1 MKKVIIFALA
11 ALLCSF
17 SLAGCSDDSEDGV
30 PGKGVWQK
38 KTVNYKA
45 RNADGTGDDTTTL
58 EVYLY
63 YSDEAYTQNN
73 LRSDVTI
80 DPGLTV
86 IITASSDRQSQT
98 SQLAQ
103 QLGGN
108 KYVMK
113 HYKKGASLNDGTAE
127 DVEDKNGIS
136 NMTVGDSSWRVIY
149 TALLVSGNTV
159 AQTETPEPIR
169 KGRGYSQ
176 IGYDTEE
183 IKKNLSWKRL
193 LIALLES

>member
-1 MKKVIIFALA
+1 MKKIIIFALA

-17 SLAGCSDDSEDGV
+17 SLAGCSGDSEDGV

-38 KTVNYKA
+38 KTVDYTA

-63 YSDEAYTQNN
+63 YSDEAYTQN

-80 DPGLTV
+80 APGLTV
-86 IITASSDRQSQT
+86 IITASSDKQT
-98 SQLAQ
+98 SKLAQ
-103 QLGGN
+103 QLVEN

-113 HYKKGASLNDGTAE
+113 HYEKGASLNDDKEEA
-127 DVEDKNGIS
+127 VEDKNGIF
-136 NMTVGDSSWRVIY
+136 NMTVGDGSWRVIY

-169 KGRGYSQ
+169 KGRGYSPLA
-176 IGYDTEE
+176 YDTEE
-183 IKKNLSWKRL
+183 IKNNLSWKRL

>member
-1 MKKVIIFALA
+1 MKKIIIFALA

-17 SLAGCSDDSEDGV
+17 SLAGCSGDSEDGV
-30 PGKGVWQK
+30 PGKGTWQK
-38 KTVNYKA
+38 KTVDYTAK
-45 RNADGTGDDTTTL
+45 DGDTTTL

-63 YSDEAYTQNN
+63 YSDEAYTQN

-86 IITASSDRQSQT
+86 IITASSDSQT

-103 QLGGN
+103 QLVGN

-113 HYKKGASLNDGTAE
+113 HYEKGASLNDDTAE
-127 DVEDKNGIS
+127 NVEDKKGIFE
-136 NMTVGDSSWRVIY
+136 MTVGDGSWRVIY

-169 KGRGYSQ
+169 KGKGYSQ
-176 IGYDTEE
+176 IAYDAEE
-183 IKKNLSWKRL
+183 IKNNLSWKRL

>member
-1 MKKVIIFALA
+1 MKKIIIFALA

-17 SLAGCSDDSEDGV
+17 SLAGCSGDSEDGV

-38 KTVNYKA
+38 KTVDYTAK
-45 RNADGTGDDTTTL
+45 DGDTTTL

-63 YSDEAYTQNN
+63 YSDEAYTQN
-73 LRSDVTI
+73 LRKEVTI

-86 IITASSDRQSQT
+86 IITASSDSHP

-103 QLGGN
+103 QLVGN

-113 HYKKGASLNDGTAE
+113 HYEKGAYLNDDTAE
-127 DVEDKNGIS
+127 DVEDKDGIFK
-136 NMTVGDSSWRVIY
+136 MTVGDGSWRVIY

-169 KGRGYSQ
+169 KGKGYSQ
-176 IGYDTEE
+176 IAYDAEE
-183 IKKNLSWKRL
+183 IKNNLSWKRL

>member
-1 MKKVIIFALA
+1 MKKIIIFALA

-17 SLAGCSDDSEDGV
+17 SLAGCSGDSEDGV
-30 PGKGVWQK
+30 PGKGTWQK
-38 KTVNYKA
+38 KTVDYTAK
-45 RNADGTGDDTTTL
+45 DGDTTTL
-58 EVYLY
+58 KVYLY
-63 YSDEAYTQNN
+63 YSDEAYTQN
-73 LRSDVTI
+73 LRSGVTI

-86 IITASSDRQSQT
+86 IITASSDSQSQT

-103 QLGGN
+103 QLVGN

-113 HYKKGASLNDGTAE
+113 HYEKGASLNDDTAE
-127 DVEDKNGIS
+127 NVEDKKGIFE
-136 NMTVGDSSWRVIY
+136 MTVGDGSWRVIY

-169 KGRGYSQ
+169 KGKNYSPLE
-176 IGYDTEE
+176 YVKDE
-183 IKKNLSWKRL
+183 INKNLSWKRL

>member
-1 MKKVIIFALA
+1 MKKIIIFALA

-17 SLAGCSDDSEDGV
+17 SLAGCSGDSEDGV

-45 RNADGTGDDTTTL
+45 RNADGTDGDTTTL

-63 YSDEAYTQNN
+63 YSDEAYTQN
-73 LRSDVTI
+73 LRSGVTI

-86 IITASSDRQSQT
+86 IITASSDSKT
-98 SQLAQ
+98 TQLAQ
-103 QLGGN
+103 QLVGN
-108 KYVMK
+108 QYVMK
-113 HYKKGASLNDGTAE
+113 HYEKGASLNDDTAE
-127 DVEDKNGIS
+127 DVEDKDGIFK
-136 NMTVGDSSWRVIY
+136 MTVGDGSWRVIY

-169 KGRGYSQ
+169 KGKNYSPLE
-176 IGYDTEE
+176 YVKDE
-183 IKKNLSWKRL
+183 INKNLSWKRL

>member
-1 MKKVIIFALA
+1 MKKIIIFALA

-17 SLAGCSDDSEDGV
+17 SLAGCSGDSEDGV

-38 KTVNYKA
+38 KTVNYTAK
-45 RNADGTGDDTTTL
+45 DGDTTTL

-63 YSDEAYTQNN
+63 YSDEAYTQN

-86 IITASSDRQSQT
+86 IITASSDSQT

-103 QLGGN
+103 QLVGN

-113 HYKKGASLNDGTAE
+113 HYEKGAYLNDDTAE
-127 DVEDKNGIS
+127 DVEDKDGIFK
-136 NMTVGDSSWRVIY
+136 MTVGDGSWRVIY

-169 KGRGYSQ
+169 KGRGYSPLA
-176 IGYDTEE
+176 YDTEE

>member
-1 MKKVIIFALA
+1 MKKIIIFALA

-17 SLAGCSDDSEDGV
+17 SLAGCSGDSEDGV

-38 KTVNYKA
+38 KTVNYTAK
-45 RNADGTGDDTTTL
+45 DGDTTTL

-63 YSDEAYTQNN
+63 YSDEAYTQN

-80 DPGLTV
+80 APGLTV
-86 IITASSDRQSQT
+86 IITASSDKQT
-98 SQLAQ
+98 SKLAQ
-103 QLGGN
+103 QLVEN

-113 HYKKGASLNDGTAE
+113 HYEKGASLNDDTAE
-127 DVEDKNGIS
+127 EVEDKDGIFK
-136 NMTVGDSSWRVIY
+136 MTVGDGSWRVIY

-169 KGRGYSQ
+169 KGRGYSPLA
-176 IGYDTEE
+176 YDTEE

>member
-1 MKKVIIFALA
+1 MKKIIIFALA

-17 SLAGCSDDSEDGV
+17 SLAGCSGDSEDGV

-38 KTVNYKA
+38 KTVNYTA

-63 YSDEAYTQNN
+63 YSDEAYTQN
-73 LRSDVTI
+73 LRSGVTI

-86 IITASSDRQSQT
+86 IITASSDSQT

-103 QLGGN
+103 QLVEN

-113 HYKKGASLNDGTAE
+113 HYEKGAYLNDDTAE
-127 DVEDKNGIS
+127 DVEDKDGIFK
-136 NMTVGDSSWRVIY
+136 MTVGDGSWRVIY
-149 TALLVSGNTV
+149 TALLVSGHTV

-169 KGRGYSQ
+169 KGRGYSPLA
-176 IGYDTEE
+176 YDTEE

>member
-1 MKKVIIFALA
+1 MKKIIIFAFA

-17 SLAGCSDDSEDGV
+17 SLAGCSSDSEDGV
-30 PGKGVWQK
+30 PGKGTWQK
-38 KTVNYKA
+38 KTVDYKA
-45 RNADGTGDDTTTL
+45 KDGDTTTL

-63 YSDEAYTQNN
+63 YSDEAYTQN
-73 LRSDVTI
+73 LISDVTI

-86 IITASSDRQSQT
+86 IITASSDSQN
-98 SQLAQ
+98 SQLAK
-103 QLGGN
+103 QLVEN

-113 HYKKGASLNDGTAE
+113 HYAKGVSLNDDTEEA
-127 DVEDKNGIS
+127 VEDKNGIF
-136 NMTVGDSSWRVIY
+136 NMTVGDGSWRVIY

-169 KGRGYSQ
+169 KGRGYSPLA
-176 IGYDTEE
+176 YNTEE

>member
-17 SLAGCSDDSEDGV
+17 SLAGCSGDSEDGV

-38 KTVNYKA
+38 KTVNYTA

-63 YSDEAYTQNN
+63 YSDEAYTQN

-80 DPGLTV
+80 APGLTV
-86 IITASSDRQSQT
+86 IITASSDKQT
-98 SQLAQ
+98 SKLAQ
-103 QLGGN
+103 QLVRN

-113 HYKKGASLNDGTAE
+113 HYEKGASLNDDTAE
-127 DVEDKNGIS
+127 EVEDKDGIFK
-136 NMTVGDSSWRVIY
+136 MTVGDGSWRVIY

-169 KGRGYSQ
+169 KGRGYSPLA
-176 IGYDTEE
+176 YDTEE

>member
-1 MKKVIIFALA
+1 MKKIIIFALA

-17 SLAGCSDDSEDGV
+17 SLAGCSGDSEDGV

-38 KTVNYKA
+38 KTVNYTAK
-45 RNADGTGDDTTTL
+45 DGDTTTL

-63 YSDEAYTQNN
+63 YSDEAYTQN
-73 LRSDVTI
+73 LRSGVTI

-86 IITASSDRQSQT
+86 IITASSDSQT

-103 QLGGN
+103 QLVGN

-113 HYKKGASLNDGTAE
+113 HYEKGASLNDDKEEA
-127 DVEDKNGIS
+127 VEDKKGIFE
-136 NMTVGDSSWRVIY
+136 MTVGDGSWRVIY

-159 AQTETPEPIR
+159 ALTETPEPIR
-169 KGRGYSQ
+169 KGKNYSPLE
-176 IGYDTEE
+176 YVKDE
-183 IKKNLSWKRL
+183 INKNLSWKRL

>member
-1 MKKVIIFALA
+1 MKKIIIFALA

-17 SLAGCSDDSEDGV
+17 SLAGCSGDSEDGV

-38 KTVNYKA
+38 KTVNYTA

-63 YSDEAYTQNN
+63 YSDEAYTQN
-73 LRSDVTI
+73 LRSGVTI

-86 IITASSDRQSQT
+86 IITASSDSRT
-98 SQLAQ
+98 TQLAQ
-103 QLGGN
+103 QLIGN

-113 HYKKGASLNDGTAE
+113 HYEKDASLNDDTAE
-127 DVEDKNGIS
+127 DVEDKDGIFK
-136 NMTVGDSSWRVIY
+136 MTVGDGSQRVIY
-149 TALLVSGNTV
+149 TALLVSGHTV

-169 KGRGYSQ
+169 NGKNYSQ
-176 IGYDTEE
+176 IAYDAEE
-183 IKKNLSWKRL
+183 IKNNLSWKRL

>member
-1 MKKVIIFALA
+1 MKKIIIFALA

-17 SLAGCSDDSEDGV
+17 SLAGCSGDSEDGV
-30 PGKGVWQK
+30 PGKGTWQK
-38 KTVNYKA
+38 KTVDYTAK
-45 RNADGTGDDTTTL
+45 DGDKTTL

-63 YSDEAYTQNN
+63 YSDEAYTQN
-73 LRSDVTI
+73 LRSGVTI

-86 IITASSDRQSQT
+86 IITASSDGQT

-103 QLGGN
+103 QLVGK

-113 HYKKGASLNDGTAE
+113 HYEKGASLNDDTAE
-127 DVEDKNGIS
+127 NVEDKKGIFE
-136 NMTVGDSSWRVIY
+136 MTVGDGSWRVIY

-169 KGRGYSQ
+169 KGKNYSP
-176 IGYDTEE
+176 IAYDTEE
-183 IKKNLSWKRL
+183 IKNNLSWKRL

>member
-1 MKKVIIFALA
+1 MKKIIIFALA

-17 SLAGCSDDSEDGV
+17 SLAGCSSDSEDGV
-30 PGKGVWQK
+30 PGKGTWQK
-38 KTVNYKA
+38 KTVDYTAK
-45 RNADGTGDDTTTL
+45 DGDTTTL
-58 EVYLY
+58 KVYLY
-63 YSDEAYTQNN
+63 YSDEAYTQN
-73 LRSDVTI
+73 LRSGVTI

-86 IITASSDRQSQT
+86 IITASSDSQSQT

-103 QLGGN
+103 QLVGN

-113 HYKKGASLNDGTAE
+113 HYEKGASLNDDTAE
-127 DVEDKNGIS
+127 AVEDKNGIF
-136 NMTVGDSSWRVIY
+136 NMTVGDGSWRVIY
-149 TALLVSGNTV
+149 TALLVSGGTV

-169 KGRGYSQ
+169 KGRGYSPLA
-176 IGYDTEE
+176 YDTEE

>member
-1 MKKVIIFALA
+1 MKKIIIFALA

-17 SLAGCSDDSEDGV
+17 SLAGCSSDSEDGV
-30 PGKGVWQK
+30 PGKGTWQK
-38 KTVNYKA
+38 TTVDYTAK
-45 RNADGTGDDTTTL
+45 DGDTTTL

-63 YSDEAYTQNN
+63 YSDEAYTQN

-86 IITASSDRQSQT
+86 IITASSDSRT
-98 SQLAQ
+98 TQLAQ
-103 QLGGN
+103 QLIGN

-113 HYKKGASLNDGTAE
+113 HYEKGASLNDDKEEA
-127 DVEDKNGIS
+127 VEDKKGIFE
-136 NMTVGDSSWRVIY
+136 MAVGDGSWRVIY

-169 KGRGYSQ
+169 KGKNYSPLE
-176 IGYDTEE
+176 YVKDE
-183 IKKNLSWKRL
+183 INKNLSWKRL

>member
-1 MKKVIIFALA
+1 MKKIIIFALA

-17 SLAGCSDDSEDGV
+17 SLAGCSSDSEDGV
-30 PGKGVWQK
+30 PGKGTWQK
-38 KTVNYKA
+38 KTVDYTAK
-45 RNADGTGDDTTTL
+45 DGDKTTL

-63 YSDEAYTQNN
+63 YSDEAYTQN
-73 LRSDVTI
+73 LRSGVTI

-86 IITASSDRQSQT
+86 IITASSDSKT
-98 SQLAQ
+98 TQLAQ
-103 QLGGN
+103 QLVGN

-113 HYKKGASLNDGTAE
+113 HYEKGAYLNDDTAE
-127 DVEDKNGIS
+127 DVEDKKGIFE
-136 NMTVGDSSWRVIY
+136 MTVGDGSWRVIY

-169 KGRGYSQ
+169 KGRGYSPLA
-176 IGYDTEE
+176 YDTEE

>member
-1 MKKVIIFALA
+1 MKKIIIFALA
-11 ALLCSF
+11 ALLRSF
-17 SLAGCSDDSEDGV
+17 LLAGCSSDSEDGV
-30 PGKGVWQK
+30 PGKGTWQK
-38 KTVNYKA
+38 TTVDYTAK
-45 RNADGTGDDTTTL
+45 DGDTTTL

-63 YSDEAYTQNN
+63 YSDEAYTQN

-86 IITASSDRQSQT
+86 IITASSDSQP

-103 QLGGN
+103 QLVRN

-113 HYKKGASLNDGTAE
+113 HYEKGASLNDDTAE
-127 DVEDKNGIS
+127 NVEDKKGIFE
-136 NMTVGDSSWRVIY
+136 MTVGDGSWRVIY

-169 KGRGYSQ
+169 KGRGYSPLA
-176 IGYDTEE
+176 YDTEE

>member
-1 MKKVIIFALA
+1 MKKIIIFALA

-17 SLAGCSDDSEDGV
+17 SLAGCSGDSEDGV

-38 KTVNYKA
+38 KTVDYKA
-45 RNADGTGDDTTTL
+45 KDGDTTTL

-63 YSDEAYTQNN
+63 YSDEAYTQN

-86 IITASSDRQSQT
+86 IITASSDSQT
-98 SQLAQ
+98 SKLAQ
-103 QLGGN
+103 QLVEN

-113 HYKKGASLNDGTAE
+113 HYEKGASLNDDTAE
-127 DVEDKNGIS
+127 NVEDKKGIFE
-136 NMTVGDSSWRVIY
+136 MTVGDGSWRVIY

-169 KGRGYSQ
+169 KGRGYSPLA
-176 IGYDTEE
+176 YDTEE

>member
-1 MKKVIIFALA
+1 MKKIIIFALA

-17 SLAGCSDDSEDGV
+17 SLAGCSSDSEDGV
-30 PGKGVWQK
+30 PGKGTWQK
-38 KTVNYKA
+38 KTVDYTAK
-45 RNADGTGDDTTTL
+45 DGDTTTL

-63 YSDEAYTQNN
+63 YSDEAYTQN
-73 LRSDVTI
+73 LRSGVTI

-86 IITASSDRQSQT
+86 IITASSDGQT

-103 QLGGN
+103 QLVGN

-113 HYKKGASLNDGTAE
+113 HYEKGASLNDDKEEA
-127 DVEDKNGIS
+127 VEDKKGIFK
-136 NMTVGDSSWRVIY
+136 MTVGDGSWRVIY

-169 KGRGYSQ
+169 KGKNYSPLA
-176 IGYDTEE
+176 YDTEE
-183 IKKNLSWKRL
+183 IKNNLSWKRL

>member
-1 MKKVIIFALA
+1 MKKIIIFALA

-17 SLAGCSDDSEDGV
+17 SLAGCSGDSEDGV

-45 RNADGTGDDTTTL
+45 RIADGTDGDTTTL

-63 YSDEAYTQNN
+63 YSDEAYTQN
-73 LRSDVTI
+73 LRSGVTI

-86 IITASSDRQSQT
+86 IITASSDSKNT
-98 SQLAQ
+98 QLAQ
-103 QLGGN
+103 QLIGN

-113 HYKKGASLNDGTAE
+113 HYEKGASLNDDTAE
-127 DVEDKNGIS
+127 DVEDKDGIF

-169 KGRGYSQ
+169 KGNNYSP
-176 IGYDTEE
+176 IAYDTEE
-183 IKKNLSWKRL
+183 IKNNLSWKRL

>member
-1 MKKVIIFALA
+1 MKKIIIFALA

-17 SLAGCSDDSEDGV
+17 SLAGCSSDSEDGV
-30 PGKGVWQK
+30 PGKGTWQK
-38 KTVNYKA
+38 KTVDYKA
-45 RNADGTGDDTTTL
+45 KDGDTTTL

-63 YSDEAYTQNN
+63 YSDEAYTQN

-86 IITASSDRQSQT
+86 IITASSDSQT

-103 QLGGN
+103 QLVGN

-113 HYKKGASLNDGTAE
+113 HYEKGASLNDDTAE
-127 DVEDKNGIS
+127 NVEDKKGIFE
-136 NMTVGDSSWRVIY
+136 MTVGDGSWRVIY

-169 KGRGYSQ
+169 KGRGYSPLA
-176 IGYDTEE
+176 YDTEE

>member
-1 MKKVIIFALA
+1 MKKIIIFALA

-17 SLAGCSDDSEDGV
+17 SLAGCSGDSEDGV

-38 KTVNYKA
+38 KTVNYTAK
-45 RNADGTGDDTTTL
+45 DGDTTIL

-63 YSDEAYTQNN
+63 YSDEAYTQN
-73 LRSDVTI
+73 LRSGVTI

-86 IITASSDRQSQT
+86 IITVSSDDRDSK
-98 SQLAQ
+98 LAQ
-103 QLGGN
+103 QLVGN

-169 KGRGYSQ
+169 KGKGYSPLAC
-176 IGYDTEE
+176 DAEE

>member
-1 MKKVIIFALA
+1 MKKIIIFALA

-17 SLAGCSDDSEDGV
+17 SLAGCSGDSEDGV

-45 RNADGTGDDTTTL
+45 RNADGTDDTTTL

-63 YSDEAYTQNN
+63 YSDEAYTQN
-73 LRSDVTI
+73 LRKEVTI

-86 IITASSDRQSQT
+86 IITASSDSKT
-98 SQLAQ
+98 TQLAQ
-103 QLGGN
+103 QLVGN

-113 HYKKGASLNDGTAE
+113 HYEKGASLNDDTAE
-127 DVEDKNGIS
+127 NVEDKKGIFK
-136 NMTVGDSSWRVIY
+136 MTVGDGSWRVIY

-169 KGRGYSQ
+169 KGKGYSPLAC
-176 IGYDTEE
+176 DAEE

>member
-1 MKKVIIFALA
+1 MKKIIIFALA

-17 SLAGCSDDSEDGV
+17 SLAGCSGDSEDGV

-38 KTVNYKA
+38 KTVNYTA
-45 RNADGTGDDTTTL
+45 RNADGTGDDTTIL

-63 YSDEAYTQNN
+63 YSDEAYTQN
-73 LRSDVTI
+73 LRSGVTI

-86 IITASSDRQSQT
+86 IITASSDSKT
-98 SQLAQ
+98 TQLAQ
-103 QLGGN
+103 QLVRN

-113 HYKKGASLNDGTAE
+113 HYEKGAYLNDDTAE
-127 DVEDKNGIS
+127 DVEDKDGIFK
-136 NMTVGDSSWRVIY
+136 MTVGDGSWRGIY

-169 KGRGYSQ
+169 KGKNYSPLE
-176 IGYDTEE
+176 YVKDE
-183 IKKNLSWKRL
+183 INKNLSWKRL

>member
-1 MKKVIIFALA
+1 MKKIIIFALA

-17 SLAGCSDDSEDGV
+17 SLAGCSSDSEDGV
-30 PGKGVWQK
+30 PGKGTWQK
-38 KTVNYKA
+38 KTVDYTAK
-45 RNADGTGDDTTTL
+45 DGDTTTL
-58 EVYLY
+58 KVYLY
-63 YSDEAYTQNN
+63 YSDEAYTQN
-73 LRSDVTI
+73 LRSGVTI

-86 IITASSDRQSQT
+86 IITASSDSQSQT

-103 QLGGN
+103 QLVGN

-113 HYKKGASLNDGTAE
+113 HYEKGASLNDDTAE
-127 DVEDKNGIS
+127 AVEDKNGIF
-136 NMTVGDSSWRVIY
+136 NMPVGDGSWRVIY

-169 KGRGYSQ
+169 KGSNYSPLD
-176 IGYDTEE
+176 YDTEE
-183 IKKNLSWKRL
+183 IKNNLSWKRL

>member
-1 MKKVIIFALA
+1 MKKIIIFALA

-17 SLAGCSDDSEDGV
+17 SLAGCSSDSEDGV
-30 PGKGVWQK
+30 PGKGTWQK
-38 KTVNYKA
+38 KTVDYTAK
-45 RNADGTGDDTTTL
+45 DGDTTTL

-63 YSDEAYTQNN
+63 YSDEAYTQN

-86 IITASSDRQSQT
+86 IITASSDGQT

-103 QLGGN
+103 QLVRN

-113 HYKKGASLNDGTAE
+113 HYEKGASLNDDTAE
-127 DVEDKNGIS
+127 NVEDKKGIFE
-136 NMTVGDSSWRVIY
+136 MTVGDGSWRVIY

-169 KGRGYSQ
+169 KGKGYSPLAC
-176 IGYDTEE
+176 DAEE

>member
-1 MKKVIIFALA
+1 MKKIIIFALA

-17 SLAGCSDDSEDGV
+17 SLAGCSGDSEDGV

-38 KTVNYKA
+38 KTVNYTA

-63 YSDEAYTQNN
+63 YSDEAYTQN
-73 LRSDVTI
+73 LRSGVTI

-86 IITASSDRQSQT
+86 IITASSDSRT
-98 SQLAQ
+98 TQLAQ
-103 QLGGN
+103 QLIGN

-113 HYKKGASLNDGTAE
+113 HYENGAYLNDDTAE
-127 DVEDKNGIS
+127 DVEDKDGIF

-159 AQTETPEPIR
+159 AQPETPEPIR
-169 KGRGYSQ
+169 KGRGYSPLA
-176 IGYDTEE
+176 YDTEE

>member
-1 MKKVIIFALA
+1 MKKIIIFALA

-17 SLAGCSDDSEDGV
+17 SLAGCSGDSEDGV
-30 PGKGVWQK
+30 PGKGTWQK
-38 KTVNYKA
+38 TTVNYTAK
-45 RNADGTGDDTTTL
+45 NADGTDDTTTL

-63 YSDEAYTQNN
+63 YSDEAYTQN

-80 DPGLTV
+80 APGLTV
-86 IITASSDRQSQT
+86 IITASSDKQT
-98 SQLAQ
+98 SKLAQ
-103 QLGGN
+103 QLVEN

-113 HYKKGASLNDGTAE
+113 HYEKGASLNDDKEEA
-127 DVEDKNGIS
+127 VEDKNGIF
-136 NMTVGDSSWRVIY
+136 NMTVGDGSWRVIY

-169 KGRGYSQ
+169 KGRGYSPLA
-176 IGYDTEE
+176 YDTEE

>member
-1 MKKVIIFALA
+1 MKKIIIFALA

-17 SLAGCSDDSEDGV
+17 SLAGCSGDSEDGV

-38 KTVNYKA
+38 KTVNYTAK
-45 RNADGTGDDTTTL
+45 DGDTSTL

-63 YSDEAYTQNN
+63 YSDEAYTQN

-86 IITASSDRQSQT
+86 IITASSDSQT

-103 QLGGN
+103 QLVGN

-113 HYKKGASLNDGTAE
+113 HYEKGASLNDDKEEA
-127 DVEDKNGIS
+127 VEDKKGIFE
-136 NMTVGDSSWRVIY
+136 MAVGDGSWRVIY

-169 KGRGYSQ
+169 KGRGYSPLA
-176 IGYDTEE
+176 YDTEE

>member
-17 SLAGCSDDSEDGV
+17 SLAGCSGDSEDGV

-63 YSDEAYTQNN
+63 YSDEAYTQN

-80 DPGLTV
+80 APGLTV
-86 IITASSDRQSQT
+86 IITASSDGQT
-98 SQLAQ
+98 SKLAQ
-103 QLGGN
+103 QLVRN

-113 HYKKGASLNDGTAE
+113 HYEKGASLNDDTAE
-127 DVEDKNGIS
+127 EVEDKDGIFK
-136 NMTVGDSSWRVIY
+136 MTVGDGSWRVIY
-149 TALLVSGNTV
+149 TALSVSGNTV

-169 KGRGYSQ
+169 KGRGYSPLA
-176 IGYDTEE
+176 YDTEE

>member
-1 MKKVIIFALA
+1 MKKIIIFALA

-17 SLAGCSDDSEDGV
+17 SLAGCSSDSEDGV
-30 PGKGVWQK
+30 PGKGTWQK
-38 KTVNYKA
+38 KTVDYTAK
-45 RNADGTGDDTTTL
+45 DGDTTTL

-63 YSDEAYTQNN
+63 YSDEAYTQN
-73 LRSDVTI
+73 LRSGVTI

-86 IITASSDRQSQT
+86 IITASSDSQSQT

-103 QLGGN
+103 QLVGN

-113 HYKKGASLNDGTAE
+113 HYEKGASLNDDTAE
-127 DVEDKNGIS
+127 NVEDKKGIFE
-136 NMTVGDSSWRVIY
+136 MTVGDGSWRVIY

-169 KGRGYSQ
+169 KGKNYSPLE
-176 IGYDTEE
+176 YVKDE
-183 IKKNLSWKRL
+183 INKNLSWKRL

>member
-1 MKKVIIFALA
+1 MKKIIIFALA

-17 SLAGCSDDSEDGV
+17 SLAGCSSDSEDGV
-30 PGKGVWQK
+30 PGKGTWQK
-38 KTVNYKA
+38 KTVDYKA
-45 RNADGTGDDTTTL
+45 KDGDTTTL

-63 YSDEAYTQNN
+63 YSDEAYTQN
-73 LRSDVTI
+73 LRSGVTI

-86 IITASSDRQSQT
+86 IITASSDSQSQT

-103 QLGGN
+103 QLVGN

-113 HYKKGASLNDGTAE
+113 HYEKGAFLNDDTAE
-127 DVEDKNGIS
+127 AVEDKNGIF
-136 NMTVGDSSWRVIY
+136 NMTVGDGSWRVIY

-169 KGRGYSQ
+169 KGKNYSPLE
-176 IGYDTEE
+176 YVKDE
-183 IKKNLSWKRL
+183 INKNLSWKRL